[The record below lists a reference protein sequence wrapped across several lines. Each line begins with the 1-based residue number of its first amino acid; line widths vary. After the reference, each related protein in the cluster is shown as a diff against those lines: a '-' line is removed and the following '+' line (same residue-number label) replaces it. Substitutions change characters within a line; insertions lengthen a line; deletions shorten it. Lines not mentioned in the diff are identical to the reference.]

1 MENVDREGHF
11 KKTITLALNKNIPWE
26 TLASIL
32 HEMTPTLEETNQ
44 LISSTFGFTSN
55 NAYNSGTKTN
65 WSSNS
70 YNWTLGGR
78 KWIYKSVMEINL
90 NARFAK
96 NDSNYWELWKH
107 IKEFIQ
113 GDPNQ
118 NLLFQLALSLNVG
131 ILDPKLVKP
140 KCVWEVEVLC
150 GKIQFLEKLRKNKN
164 FLQK

>member
-65 WSSNS
+65 
-70 YNWTLGGR
+70 
-78 KWIYKSVMEINL
+78 
-90 NARFAK
+90 
-96 NDSNYWELWKH
+96 
-107 IKEFIQ
+107 
-113 GDPNQ
+113 
-118 NLLFQLALSLNVG
+118 
-131 ILDPKLVKP
+131 
-140 KCVWEVEVLC
+140 
-150 GKIQFLEKLRKNKN
+150 
-164 FLQK
+164 